1 MFYFVKLIIKLFNF
15 LSLPFTCYK
24 IGKNLDMSKFKIVNL
39 LDKIFI
45 NICVFLLCFAW
56 INFYIRDLWLTFFIS
71 LICCFAICFLL
82 FYFVGK
88 KQSKT
93 KSATENKDNIEK
105 TFLSFVLL
113 SPNNKNILLKALFN
127 AEKTNYKYLYKD
139 GQNLYF
145 DASTT
150 NELTQQLFY
159 EIIVQSRDIDFENLY
174 IICPCCKLTN
184 LSILKDKKVEIIDK
198 NKLFKLLAETK
209 INLKTDDLNLSA
221 SKFSFKDFALNFFAE
236 KKAKSYFVCSLVLLF
251 SSVILPY
258 NFYYIIFGSMLML
271 FALICKI
278 LPKINNL

>member
-1 MFYFVKLIIKLFNF
+1 
-15 LSLPFTCYK
+15 
-24 IGKNLDMSKFKIVNL
+24 MSKFKIVNL

-82 FYFVGK
+82 FYIVGK

-105 TFLSFVLL
+105 TLLSFVLL
-113 SPNNKNILLKALFN
+113 SPNNKNALLKALFN
-127 AEKTNYKYLYKD
+127 AEKTDFKYFYKN

-159 EIIVQSRDIDFENLY
+159 EIIAQSRDINFENLY
-174 IICPCCKLTN
+174 IICSCCKLTN
-184 LSILKDKKVEIIDK
+184 LSILKSKKVEIIDK
-198 NKLFKLLAETK
+198 NKLFKLLTETK
-209 INLKTDDLNLSA
+209 INLKTDDLNLSE

-271 FALICKI
+271 FTLICKI